1 MTRVSVYDIKNA
13 SREKRDGWTNTK
25 NRETFAKANEVLAQ
39 AKIIPDE
46 IMGAWD
52 KESFWQISKIA
63 DQAKLEEL
71 RRDIARIMELAG
83 EHYGISEKQF
93 WHRYHA
99 RKSVAEKDK

>member
-13 SREKRDGWTNTK
+13 SQEKRDGWTNAK
-25 NRETFAKANEVLAQ
+25 NRETVAKATEVLAQ
-39 AKIIPDE
+39 EKTIPDE

-52 KESFWQISKIA
+52 KESVWQISKIA

-83 EHYGISEKQF
+83 GHYDISQHLF
-93 WHRYHA
+93 WQRYHA
-99 RKSVAEKDK
+99 RNDVADSQ